1 MKTRFQIAYL
11 KRCLNAKVMRLTYMY
26 NKRIEYVLIGMN
38 VSKNNVLKTYLCR
51 LLYTIL
57 KRFGKTFQS
66 YVSKTYHGGFS
77 YALHIHNIRFKYVL
91 KTHLCRLLNTI
102 LKRFGNTFSSYVLDT
117 FHGGFRC
124 VTYTWYTFHKHLEN
138 AFV

>member
-11 KRCLNAKVMRLTYMY
+11 KRCLNAKVIRLTYMY
-26 NKRIEYVLIGMN
+26 NKRTEYVSIGMN
-38 VSKNNVLKTYLCR
+38 VSKTNVLKTYFCR

-66 YVSKTYHGGFS
+66 YVSKTYHGSFS

-91 KTHLCRLLNTI
+91 KTHLCRLFNTI
-102 LKRFGNTFSSYVLDT
+102 LKRFGKTFSIYVLDT
-117 FHGGFRC
+117 FHGGFSYVLHIHNIR
-124 VTYTWYTFHKHLEN
+124 FEN